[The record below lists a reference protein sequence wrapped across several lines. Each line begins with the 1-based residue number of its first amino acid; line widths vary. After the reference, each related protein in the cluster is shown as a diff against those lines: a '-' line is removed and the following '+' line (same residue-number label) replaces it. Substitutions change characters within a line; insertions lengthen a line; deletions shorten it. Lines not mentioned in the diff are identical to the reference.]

1 VEGLVSHAASGLLLA
16 SACLF
21 GSVAAGHAA
30 QLFRW
35 NPQAV
40 GLVGGSFVADQLSLS
55 DFAQITFGDDG
66 LTFTETGYF
75 PVLGFSLAGQPVEP
89 VGFNDNTHSGWGLY
103 VRYVGSGTQTLSGG
117 VPTSASFTLLNYR
130 LVAYQGLAT
139 FGFNASGVPIFGGT
153 VSRVSTLAVGSLVSA
168 NLVFVP
174 EINGASIV
182 GSAAVTSIE
191 QQPAFFARQ
200 LAGLVLN
207 FVEAPSDYQFT
218 SPATLQI
225 KGGNTAGVVFPNQP
239 AP

>member
-117 VPTSASFTLLNYR
+117 VP
-130 LVAYQGLAT
+130 
-139 FGFNASGVPIFGGT
+139 IFGGT